1 MNYQERQRDRC
12 RETMHD
18 TAGSL
23 MIAPAWVTATC
34 DRRDISGTSRA
45 YFGDIHRKAM
55 ILACVRE
62 IRIRR
67 ARRAR
72 RAECVSDTTL
82 PTALM
87 HLTSLFL

>member
-1 MNYQERQRDRC
+1 MNCQEQRDYF
-12 RETMHD
+12 RETMYD

-45 YFGDIHRKAM
+45 YFGDIRRKAM

-67 ARRAR
+67 VR

>member
-1 MNYQERQRDRC
+1 MNCQEQRDYL
-12 RETMHD
+12 RENMHD

-34 DRRDISGTSRA
+34 DRRDISGTSQA
-45 YFGDIHRKAM
+45 CFGDIHRKAM

-67 ARRAR
+67 ARRV
-72 RAECVSDTTL
+72 ECMSDTTL